1 MRWLLS
7 VVAILLA
14 ALPVRAEERP
24 SHEQIVRQFEAIS
37 FSAEWG
43 GEKRDGQFDRWHIN
57 PIRLAA
63 LPTADADKQAAVQ
76 GVLHELTAI
85 SGLPMRFA
93 ASGEKA
99 NVFVSFT
106 PTGGCR
112 MAIRRTHVDVLIA
125 RDRQERCL
133 WAELAQMIGPTNDA
147 CHYRPSLFC
156 DGERNTGMTWADRLI
171 MQATFDPRLQRCMSP
186 AEAMP
191 IARTVLW
198 EFYNSAR

>member
-1 MRWLLS
+1 MPWLSL
-7 VVAILLA
+7 VLVLLA
-14 ALPVRAEERP
+14 ALPLRAEERP
-24 SHEQIVRQFEAIS
+24 SFEQIERQFEAIS

-43 GEKRDGQFDRWHIN
+43 GEKRRGQFDRWHMN
-57 PIRLAA
+57 PIRLAE
-63 LPTADADKQAAVQ
+63 LPAADRDKRGAVE
-76 GVLHELTAI
+76 GVLQGLAEV
-85 SGLPMRFA
+85 SGVPMRFA

-99 NVFVSFT
+99 NVFVTFT

-112 MAIRRTHVDVLIA
+112 MQIRRTQVDVLIA

-156 DGERNTGMTWADRLI
+156 DGERNTQMTWADRLI
-171 MQATFDPRLQRCMSP
+171 MQTTFDPRLQRGMSP

-191 IARTVLW
+191 IARQILR
-198 EFYNSAR
+198 ELYYRGS